1 MFSKKA
7 TKIDEFFTA
16 NLTLCSKCQIDGED
30 FVNFLWPSQKTRT
43 ILQSCTDFKVCN
55 LSSQSYKDKLGYN
68 LFEKFTLSQFETKF
82 RIAAGYCINN
92 VSLKIIDRLPHIT
105 QANLDEKGGNIKG
118 EQPNQRP
125 QRDD

>member
-1 MFSKKA
+1 MS
-7 TKIDEFFTA
+7 
-16 NLTLCSKCQIDGED
+16 LSY
-30 FVNFLWPSQKTRT
+30 
-43 ILQSCTDFKVCN
+43 ILQSCT
-55 LSSQSYKDKLGYN
+55 SYKDKFVHK

-118 EQPNQRP
+118 EQPNGFAPLVQYFTAP
-125 QRDD
+125 HC